1 MPRLSRQVWHAKL
14 NSSFTQWVTMN
25 NPSSL
30 LAPEQRLELLPLDLS
45 AYRRGNT
52 GVDYCHRFESG
63 RSGPDV
69 VIIGLTH
76 GNEFCGAHALCELLE
91 QDLRPLRGSLTLI
104 FNNVTAYQRF
114 DPRRP
119 YASRCVDEDA
129 NRVWLEPR
137 LKHPDSEESHRA
149 ARLRPLLLE
158 ADLVL
163 DLHSTSNPVAPMLI
177 YPELPDCSALV
188 ATLGFPFPQLLY
200 KLGTYHPGMLISYA
214 MQHGRRGCH
223 GLVAECG
230 THFALESAQ
239 QAHAITRRL
248 LYRAGLLAQDA
259 IVPPWGYEP
268 DHSAGHYRIR
278 EVIEARTESFRFSQ
292 PFRGFE
298 RIPRGQTY
306 AQDGGP
312 LTAPFDNCTLIMPA
326 RIPLCGAEA
335 VTLAEFLG

>member
-1 MPRLSRQVWHAKL
+1 MQSVI
-14 NSSFTQWVTMN
+14 MN
-25 NPSSL
+25 NQSSP
-30 LAPEQRLELLPLDLS
+30 LASECSLELLPLDLG
-45 AYRRGNT
+45 AYRHGNT
-52 GVDYCHRFESG
+52 GVDYCHRIDSG

-91 QDLRPLRGSLTLI
+91 QDIRPLRGSLTLI
-104 FNNVTAYQRF
+104 FNNVAAYQRF

-119 YASRCVDEDA
+119 YASRCIDEDG

-137 LKHPDSEESHRA
+137 LKHPDTEESHRA
-149 ARLRPLLLE
+149 ARIRPLLLE

-163 DLHSTSNPVAPMLI
+163 DLHSTSYEVAPMLI
-177 YPELPDCSALV
+177 YPELPHCSALA
-188 ATLGFPFPQLLY
+188 ATLAFPFAQLLY
-200 KLGTYHPGMLISYA
+200 KPDSYHPGMLISYA
-214 MQHGRRGCH
+214 MQHGRKGCH

-230 THFALESAQ
+230 GHFALESAQ

-248 LYRAGLLAQDA
+248 LFHAGQLDQDA

-268 DHSAGHYRIR
+268 DHSVGHYRIR
-278 EVIEARTESFRFSQ
+278 DVIEARTEHFRFSQ
-292 PFRGFE
+292 PYRGFE
-298 RIPRGQTY
+298 RIARGEVY
-306 AQDGGP
+306 AEDDGP
-312 LTAPFDNCTLIMPA
+312 LAAPFDNCTLIMPA